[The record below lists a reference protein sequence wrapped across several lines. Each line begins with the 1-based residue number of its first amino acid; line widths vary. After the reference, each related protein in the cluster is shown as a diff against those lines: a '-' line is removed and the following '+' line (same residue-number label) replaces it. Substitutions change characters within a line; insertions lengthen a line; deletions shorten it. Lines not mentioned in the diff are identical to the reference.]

1 MQTKTKTKSR
11 AWAAVLYTL
20 IILALIGVDQLTK
33 YLVLKYLSDGVP
45 VRVIPHVLQFRYIY
59 NTGAAFSMF
68 SGRTLTLSA
77 VTIAILIVLIVLFI
91 KGKFSTK
98 LLRAGAILVIAG
110 GFGNLLDRLFRHY
123 VVDFIEFTF
132 TQFAVFNFA
141 DCCVTIGA
149 VLLIIA
155 ILISIAKDSG
165 KEKQD
170 H

>member
-1 MQTKTKTKSR
+1 MQTETKTKTR
-11 AWAAVLYTL
+11 AAVIYSLITL
-20 IILALIGVDQLTK
+20 VLIGIDQLTK
-33 YLVLKYLSDGVP
+33 YLVLQYMADGVP
-45 VRVIPHVLQFRYIY
+45 VTVIPHVLQFRYIY

-77 VTIAILIVLIVLFI
+77 VTIAILIVMIVLFI
-91 KGKFSTK
+91 NGRFSTR

>member
-1 MQTKTKTKSR
+1 MQTETKTKAR
-11 AWAAVLYTL
+11 AAVIYSLITL
-20 IILALIGVDQLTK
+20 MLIGIDQLTK
-33 YLVLKYLSDGVP
+33 YLVLQYMADGVP
-45 VRVIPHVLQFRYIY
+45 VTVIPHVLQFRYIY

-91 KGKFSTK
+91 KGRFSTR

-110 GFGNLLDRLFRHY
+110 GFGNLIDRLFRHY

>member
-1 MQTKTKTKSR
+1 M
-11 AWAAVLYTL
+11 AALLYTL
-20 IILALIGVDQLTK
+20 LVVLLVGIDQLTK
-33 YLVLKYLSDGVP
+33 FLVLRYMADGVP
-45 VRVIPHVLQFRYIY
+45 VTVIPHVVQFRYIP

-68 SGRTLTLSA
+68 SGKTLALSV
-77 VTIAILIVLIVLFI
+77 VTIVILIVLIVLFI
-91 KGKFSTK
+91 KGKFSTN
-98 LLRAGAILVIAG
+98 LLKAGAILVIAG
-110 GFGNLLDRLFRHY
+110 GFGNLIDRMFRHY

-132 TQFAVFNFA
+132 TNFAVFNFA

-165 KEKQD
+165 KEKQE

>member
-1 MQTKTKTKSR
+1 MQTKTKTKTR
-11 AWAAVLYTL
+11 AAVIYLLITL
-20 IILALIGVDQLTK
+20 VLVGIDQLTK
-33 YLVLKYLSDGVP
+33 YLVLQYMADGVP
-45 VRVIPHVLQFRYIY
+45 VTAIPHVLQFRYIY

-77 VTIAILIVLIVLFI
+77 VTIAILIVMIVLFI
-91 KGKFSTK
+91 KGRFSTR

-110 GFGNLLDRLFRHY
+110 GFGNLIDRLFRHY

-149 VLLIIA
+149 VLLIVA

>member
-1 MQTKTKTKSR
+1 MRTETKTKVKS
-11 AWAAVLYTL
+11 AVFYSLL
-20 IILALIGVDQLTK
+20 ILLLIGVDQLTK
-33 YLVLKYLSDGVP
+33 YLVLRFLSDGVP
-45 VRVIPHVLQFRYIY
+45 VSVIPHVLRFRYIS

-68 SGRTLTLSA
+68 SGRTLALSA
-77 VTIAILIVLIVLFI
+77 VTLVILIVLIILWV

-98 LLRAGAILVIAG
+98 LLRAGAALVIAG
-110 GFGNLLDRLFRHY
+110 GFGNLIDRLFRHY
-123 VVDFIEFTF
+123 VVDFMEFTF
-132 TQFAVFNFA
+132 TNFAVFNFA

-149 VLLIIA
+149 ALLIIA